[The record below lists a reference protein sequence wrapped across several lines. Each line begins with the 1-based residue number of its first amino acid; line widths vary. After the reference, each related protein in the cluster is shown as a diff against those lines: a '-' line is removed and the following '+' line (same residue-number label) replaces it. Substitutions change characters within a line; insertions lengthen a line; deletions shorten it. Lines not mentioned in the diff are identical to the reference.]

1 MYVDGVLLDNQGNGF
16 VFDHY
21 LNSIRDNNQ
30 RFDGLAEVYN
40 FLKEHLLHPPE
51 TLNNSEKRTM
61 KYRFN
66 LQYTQC
72 TLRYCKSITF

>member
-30 RFDGLAEVYN
+30 RFDGLAEVYS

-61 KYRFN
+61 KYSFN
-66 LQYTQC
+66 LQYSQYC
-72 TLRYCKSITF
+72 TVKA